1 MDKKFKFVIV
11 FLVISI
17 AFFAVYNINELQ
29 REIDLNEQNQL
40 ISELNEVT
48 IEFSNWIIEKKEMLE
63 TTKDFV
69 DNFTLEEIKG
79 QSTLNPYLNLNNEDP
94 DISQVYIGLETG
106 EFITGGQWVPPASY
120 DPRARVW
127 YQEAITQNDII
138 VSSIYID
145 KETGDQLVTISSP
158 LFIKGQFVGVIA
170 SDVFLRNINDYLVAL
185 LERESSYAFILDDG
199 GAIIA
204 HTSDEKLIRQN
215 IQDIGTQKMID
226 FFTEVKQSGK
236 SIRME
241 YEFLGKDVLGVT
253 RKLKNIDWYL
263 GVAMETEDIKYYF
276 NRESRSWLFYN
287 GMTIMAM
294 ILSIIYIAYI
304 RRDLV
309 KQNVILSND
318 NNIDFLT
325 GLYNKRFFT
334 EWMDHIWEEAIND
347 KEISLLMLDID
358 RFKEYNDYYGH
369 VKGDEVLKKVARI
382 IKENTRES
390 DVVARFGGEEFA
402 IILSNVKF
410 SDARM
415 VAKKITEAI
424 YDAKIPHKESKR
436 GRLTISVGVS
446 SIVPTEKDRIRSF
459 ITRVDDYLY
468 QAKKAGRNEV
478 FGKSSGEY
486 I

>member
-11 FLVISI
+11 FLIVSI
-17 AFFAVYNINELQ
+17 VFFAVYNINELQ
-29 REIDLNEQNQL
+29 SEINLNEQNQL

-69 DNFTLEEIKG
+69 DNFDLEEIKS
-79 QSTLNPYLNLNNEDP
+79 QSTLNPFLNLNNEDP
-94 DISQVYIGLETG
+94 DISQVYIGLDTG
-106 EFITGGQWVPPASY
+106 EFITGGEWIPPESY
-120 DPRARVW
+120 DPRTRIW

-145 KETGDQLVTISSP
+145 KETGNQLVTISSP

-170 SDVFLRNINDYLVAL
+170 SDVFLTNINDQLTGL
-185 LERESSYAFILDDG
+185 LNRSSSYAFILDEDG
-199 GAIIA
+199 EIIA
-204 HTSDEKLIRQN
+204 HTSDQSLIREN
-215 IQDIGTQKMID
+215 IQDVGTQKMID
-226 FFTEVKQSGK
+226 FFREVKQSGY

-253 RKLKNIDWYL
+253 RKLENIDWYL

-287 GMTIMAM
+287 GMTIIVM
-294 ILSIIYIAYI
+294 IVSIIYIAYI

-334 EWMDHIWEEAIND
+334 EWMDHIWEEAKD
-347 KEISLLMLDID
+347 HKEISLLMLDID

-369 VKGDEVLKKVARI
+369 LKGDEVLKRVSKI
-382 IKENTRES
+382 IKENTRDS

-402 IILSNVKF
+402 IILSNVSF
-410 SDARM
+410 SNARM

-424 YDAKIPHKESKR
+424 YDANIPHKASKR
-436 GRLTISVGVS
+436 GRLTISAGVS
-446 SIVPTEKDRIRSF
+446 SIIPTDKDRIRSF
-459 ITRVDDYLY
+459 IKRVDDYLY

-478 FGKSSGEY
+478 YGKSSGDY
-486 I
+486 L